1 MAKSIIVHF
10 YEDGTMLKTHF
21 EIERPLLT
29 MYNKVTKYQLTELV
43 PINFFVGI
51 RQVGE
56 HFYED
61 GILLFILDFATFIQ
75 GAQ

>member
-1 MAKSIIVHF
+1 
-10 YEDGTMLKTHF
+10 
-21 EIERPLLT
+21 

-43 PINFFVGI
+43 PINFFVGT

-61 GILLFILDFATFIQ
+61 GSLLFILDFATFIQ

>member
-1 MAKSIIVHF
+1 
-10 YEDGTMLKTHF
+10 
-21 EIERPLLT
+21 

-43 PINFFVGI
+43 PINFFVGT